1 MRYAFLLF
9 LWLLM
14 LTWLI
19 EGDKLLKKLKIYR
32 RVILICYWWYKR
44 NWSAICMPKILL
56 EENSIST
63 IKNRRR
69 LNPNMK
75 EVFKKEILKLLDA
88 GIIYHISNSRW
99 ISLVHVV
106 HKKGGMTVVKN
117 ENNDLIPIRTVT
129 WWRMCI
135 DYRKLNSAIRK
146 TTLLFHLFTKY
157 LKG

>member
-1 MRYAFLLF
+1 
-9 LWLLM
+9 
-14 LTWLI
+14 
-19 EGDKLLKKLKIYR
+19 
-32 RVILICYWWYKR
+32 
-44 NWSAICMPKILL
+44 MPKILL
-56 EENSIST
+56 EENSKST
-63 IKNRRR
+63 IKNQRR

-75 EVFKKEILKLLDA
+75 EVFKKEILKLLDV